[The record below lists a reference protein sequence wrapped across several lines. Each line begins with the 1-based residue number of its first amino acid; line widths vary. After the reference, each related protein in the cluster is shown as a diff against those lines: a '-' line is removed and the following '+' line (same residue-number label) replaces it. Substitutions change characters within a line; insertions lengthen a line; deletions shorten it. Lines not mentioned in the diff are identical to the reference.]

1 MSLDAVI
8 HSLAGDPLTDIL
20 RLTQATSVMAG
31 GIAAGG
37 RWAVHFPPPGEMKI
51 SVVAKGGCWFRLDGH
66 KKAIRG
72 EPGDAFLLPGR
83 RGFLVG
89 SDLSAPPL
97 DAMCLLAQKRH
108 LFSTLGDGSEVLLL
122 AGGVTL
128 DPRHADLVQGAL
140 PPFLHVRATAP
151 QAASIRWLIEQLLAE
166 QTARG
171 APGAF
176 LSASMLAQL
185 LFVQILRAHLATAPR
200 LPAGWLRVIR
210 DERLAAALRLLH
222 GEPARDWKLEE
233 LARAAA
239 MSRTTFAVRFKEAAG
254 VAPLQYLT
262 AWRIRLAERRL
273 RDETAPIS
281 QIAAALGYSSE
292 SAFSQAFKRVTGK
305 RPRDYR
311 NEARG

>member
-1 MSLDAVI
+1 MDGTTHVVVV
-8 HSLAGDPLTDIL
+8 
-20 RLTQATSVMAG
+20 RLCQ
-31 GIAAGG
+31 
-37 RWAVHFPPPGEMKI
+37 
-51 SVVAKGGCWFRLDGH
+51 
-66 KKAIRG
+66 AIRG
-72 EPGDAFLLPGR
+72 EPGDAVLLPGR
-83 RGFLVG
+83 KGFLVG

-97 DAMCLLAQKRH
+97 DVMCLLARKRH
-108 LFSTLGDGSEVLLL
+108 LFSTIGDGSEVLLL

-151 QAASIRWLIEQLLAE
+151 QAAPIRWLIEQLLAE

-200 LPAGWLRVIR
+200 LPAGWLRALR
-210 DERLAAALRLLH
+210 DDRLAAALRLLH

-254 VAPLQYLT
+254 MAPLQN
-262 AWRIRLAERRL
+262 
-273 RDETAPIS
+273 
-281 QIAAALGYSSE
+281 
-292 SAFSQAFKRVTGK
+292 F
-305 RPRDYR
+305 
-311 NEARG
+311 